1 MGSSRTAGWAAPR
14 NTSVVVVSE
23 EDVDRSEGMLSEVAS
38 EGATVVVAAKSV
50 GIDAGVL
57 HLSGSNTVS
66 AVDVDVGG
74 VGVSGVGVMHLTW
87 LSNWGSWILRAHGV
101 ESSLANDGKLL
112 WGVDVV
118 SRVGDG
124 GGGVLHPVELS
135 RSDGTW
141 LAPNSA
147 ASTCDAAC

>member
-1 MGSSRTAGWAAPR
+1 MSSKVG
-14 NTSVVVVSE
+14 TS
-23 EDVDRSEGMLSEVAS
+23 L
-38 EGATVVVAAKSV
+38 ATETGPPWSLEVVVAAMASV
-50 GIDAGVL
+50 VGGD
-57 HLSGSNTVS
+57 TVS
-66 AVDVDVGG
+66 VVDVDVGG

-124 GGGVLHPVELS
+124 GGGVLHPVGLS

-141 LAPNSA
+141 LASNSA

>member
-1 MGSSRTAGWAAPR
+1 MPSKVG
-14 NTSVVVVSE
+14 TSLAME
-23 EDVDRSEGMLSEVAS
+23 TGLTRSLE
-38 EGATVVVAAKSV
+38 VVVAATAFVV
-50 GIDAGVL
+50 GGD
-57 HLSGSNTVS
+57 TVS
-66 AVDVDVGG
+66 VVDVDVGG

-101 ESSLANDGKLL
+101 ESSLANDGKPL

-124 GGGVLHPVELS
+124 GGGVLHPIGLS

-141 LAPNSA
+141 LASNSA
-147 ASTCDAAC
+147 ALTCDAAC